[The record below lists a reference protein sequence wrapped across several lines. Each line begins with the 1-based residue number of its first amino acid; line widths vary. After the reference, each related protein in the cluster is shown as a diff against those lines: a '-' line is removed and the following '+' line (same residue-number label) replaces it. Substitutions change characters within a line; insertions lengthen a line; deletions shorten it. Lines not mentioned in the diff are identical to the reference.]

1 MTINLTDTE
10 REAVADAIH
19 GEIERLRGAELDRG
33 QFDAIIQPGIDLLEH
48 LLRKFE
54 ED

>member
-10 REAVADAIH
+10 REAVADALH
-19 GEIERLRGAELDRG
+19 GEIERLRNAELGRE
-33 QFDAIIQPGIDLLEH
+33 QFDEIIQPGLDLLEH